1 MAATVGDPYEVLGVS
16 PGASPEEL
24 RRARAKKARELHPDL
39 NKGDP
44 SATRKMQDV
53 NIAYDSL
60 VKDQKRK
67 AKHDWAKDAEEKK
80 AREEEQ
86 KAKQQQEQWE
96 RDQAQQQRQRERRTA
111 SVDVARV
118 VDKREWM
125 DTLDEAFAESKK
137 GYVPPKA
144 FNRVWDV
151 VGDLFY
157 NKDFGYLD
165 SAPLFRLLE
174 QKYKVTPQ
182 WTQAVLVAMERVGI
196 IEFGRESSN
205 PSDI

>member
-16 PGASPEEL
+16 PGASAEEL
-24 RRARAKKARELHPDL
+24 RRARARIAKEVYPDL
-39 NKGDP
+39 NRGDP
-44 SATRKMQDV
+44 VATRRMQDV
-53 NIAYDSL
+53 NIAYDKL
-60 VKDQKRK
+60 LKDLKRK
-67 AKHDWAKDAEEKK
+67 AKQDGAKDAEEKQ

-111 SVDVARV
+111 SVDIARV

-125 DTLDEAFAESKK
+125 DSLDEAFAESKK

-144 FNRVWDV
+144 FNRVWDM

-165 SAPLFRLLE
+165 SAPLFRILE